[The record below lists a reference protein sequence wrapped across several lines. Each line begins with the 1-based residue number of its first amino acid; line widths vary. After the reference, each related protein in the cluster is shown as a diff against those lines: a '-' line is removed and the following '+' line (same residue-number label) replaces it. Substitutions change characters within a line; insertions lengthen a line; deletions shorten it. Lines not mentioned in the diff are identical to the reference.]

1 MISALG
7 SDVVVG
13 FLESSKIRSFE
24 VLSPP
29 ASAHFARRNW
39 AAGAASADARAVLRN
54 ASSPPTRAAQKL
66 RALRAADA
74 RFALIPSF
82 GSAVPYTRSQ
92 QTAHQSNAMA
102 SIETRVGWLEGNLT
116 ATTAMLTDN
125 ADASGSAIYLSAG
138 DANTFWCARPPRRAR
153 ARGARRS
160 PPALPPG

>member
-7 SDVVVG
+7 SEVVISV
-13 FLESSKIRSFE
+13 LELELCRFCVVPPSFRPLCARSRE
-24 VLSPP
+24 TRDL
-29 ASAHFARRNW
+29 R
-39 AAGAASADARAVLRN
+39 AGARAVLRTTA
-54 ASSPPTRAAQKL
+54 ASPTRAAQKL

-138 DANTFWCARPPRRAR
+138 DANTFWCARAPTSAR

-160 PPALPPG
+160 PPSLQPG